1 LKGDKNTMAIIVQK
15 FGGTS
20 VADAEKIRRAARRVI
35 ERMQAGYQVVVVAS
49 ARGHQT
55 DELVRDALE
64 LNPNPPK
71 REMDQLLSTGEQQ
84 AVSLFAMA
92 LDAMGYEAIS
102 FTGGQINMLTDGVF
116 SKAQI
121 KSIDSEFIRREL
133 DRGRVVIIAGFQGV
147 DEHGNVTTL
156 GRGGSDT
163 SAVALAAVLKAEECE
178 IFTDVDGVHTTDPR
192 LFKDAALLEEISYDE
207 MLEMAS
213 LGAGV
218 MHIRSVAVG
227 KRYNVRIRVRNSGN
241 DNPGTIITHEV
252 PQMEGI
258 LVSGA
263 TIQKDMA
270 KIGLSGIPNVPGT
283 AAKVFARLAEA
294 RVVVHDIIQ
303 TELGPEKANLSFMV
317 AASDSPKAR
326 EVVEKLKSELG
337 CDGVFVRDDIA
348 LVSAIGVG
356 MRSQYGVAERMFGA
370 LARAK
375 VNIDSIT
382 TSEIRISCAV
392 DRSDVEKALE
402 AVCLAFELDKPARQR
417 QVIT

>member
-1 LKGDKNTMAIIVQK
+1 MAIIVQK

-20 VADAEKIRRAARRVI
+20 VANAAKIRRAAQRII
-35 ERMQAGYQVVVVAS
+35 ERKQAGYQVLVVAS

-64 LNPNPPK
+64 LHPNPPK

-84 AVSLFAMA
+84 TVSLLAMA
-92 LDAMGYEAIS
+92 LDAMGHKAIS
-102 FTGGQINMLTDGVF
+102 FTGTQIRMLTDGVH

-133 DRGRVVIIAGFQGV
+133 DQGRVVIVAGFQGV
-147 DEHGNVTTL
+147 DEYGNVTTL

-163 SAVALAAVLKAEECE
+163 SAVALAAALRAQECE
-178 IFTDVDGVHTTDPR
+178 IFTDVDGVYTADPR
-192 LFKDAALLEEISYDE
+192 LFKKAAMLEEISYDE

-218 MHIRSVAVG
+218 MHIRSIAFG
-227 KRYNVRIRVRNSGN
+227 KRYNVRIHVRNSGT

-252 PQMEGI
+252 PQMEGV

-270 KIGLSGIPNVPGT
+270 KIGLVGVPNVPGT
-283 AAKVFARLAEA
+283 AARVFARLAQA
-294 RVVVHDIIQ
+294 KVVVQDIIQ
-303 TELGPEKANLSFMV
+303 TEISPEKANLSFMI
-317 AASDSPKAR
+317 ATPDLDAAR
-326 EVVEKLKSELG
+326 EVAERFKTEFN
-337 CDGVFVRDDIA
+337 CDSIFVRDDIA
-348 LVSAIGVG
+348 LVSVIGVG
-356 MRSQYGVAERMFGA
+356 MRSQYGVAETMFNA
-370 LARAK
+370 LAKAK

-392 DRSDVEKALE
+392 DRGEVERALE
-402 AVCLAFELDKPARQR
+402 AVCLAFELDRPARQR
-417 QVIT
+417 TAHA